1 MLLMVED
8 DQVAEVWDKMGA
20 EDYFGEVEEMEIE
33 NAVKV
38 EKRW

>member
-8 DQVAEVWDKMGA
+8 DQLAEVWDKMGA